1 MQGPEFASK
10 LWVVQEL
17 VFEAAR
23 GSLGKRV
30 VDLSKKNQK
39 RDWP

>member
-1 MQGPEFASK
+1 LRG
-10 LWVVQEL
+10 QEL

-23 GSLGKRV
+23 GSLGLRAI
-30 VDLSKKNQK
+30 DLSKKNQK